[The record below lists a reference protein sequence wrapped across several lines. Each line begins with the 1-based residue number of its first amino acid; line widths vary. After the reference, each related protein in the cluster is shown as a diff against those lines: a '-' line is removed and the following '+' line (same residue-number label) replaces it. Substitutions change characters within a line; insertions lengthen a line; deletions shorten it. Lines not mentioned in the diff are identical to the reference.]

1 MRIGTSRGVR
11 PVGGLAVAS
20 LGVVACSGGA
30 GGGSASHP
38 VTVAVVANPDMQQTE
53 QSVGTFA
60 KGNPG
65 ITVTFDTLP
74 EDQERAEISFPAT
87 PFSSLRRFIH
97 EFFPI

>member
-1 MRIGTSRGVR
+1 
-11 PVGGLAVAS
+11 
-20 LGVVACSGGA
+20 
-30 GGGSASHP
+30 
-38 VTVAVVANPDMQQTE
+38 VAVVANPDMQQTE

-74 EDQERAEISFPAT
+74 EDQERAEISLPAT

-97 EFFPI
+97 EFVPVQAPHARGSRRRGRSAGDGRLFERRQQNCQ

>member
-1 MRIGTSRGVR
+1 
-11 PVGGLAVAS
+11 VA
-20 LGVVACSGGA
+20 A
-30 GGGSASHP
+30 
-38 VTVAVVANPDMQQTE
+38 VANPDMQQTE

-74 EDQERAEISFPAT
+74 EDQERAEISLPAT

-97 EFFPI
+97 EFFPIQAPRARGSRLRSRSAGGGRLFGRQQRNWQ